1 MAQARICNVKTDA
14 GSRKM
19 VYNLQPSIFSHA
31 FAASLLSAKLINAN
45 PLARPDSRSL
55 ARNTLVTRPK
65 RSKIARRSSSS
76 ANSET

>member
-1 MAQARICNVKTDA
+1 M
-14 GSRKM
+14 SRVIWSKEEKCH
-19 VYNLQPSIFSHA
+19 LQPSIFSHA

-55 ARNTLVTRPK
+55 AKNTLVTRPK
-65 RSKIARRSSSS
+65 RSKIALRSSSS